1 MNRVICNECETVQ
14 HCMQHGCIPKV
25 AYVEQEQEK
34 PVVYY
39 IGVPQFSNW
48 NGDPKQPVAHLQYV
62 IGHPALGDCFDV
74 RTSVVRKVLFDG
86 TIITRN
92 TVYKPLGSEEMGS

>member
-1 MNRVICNECETVQ
+1 MNRFICNECETVK

-25 AYVEQEQEK
+25 KLEDDK

-39 IGVPQFSNW
+39 LGAPQFSQW
-48 NGDPKQPVAHLQYV
+48 GEHQVAHLQYV
-62 IGHPALGDCFDV
+62 IGHPVLRNCSDV
-74 RTSVVRKVLFDG
+74 RTSSVSKVLFDG

-92 TVYKPLGSEEMGS
+92 TIYKPVAQEQMGS

>member
-25 AYVEQEQEK
+25 KLEVQEK
-34 PVVYY
+34 PEVYY
-39 IGVPQFSNW
+39 IGTPNFSQW
-48 NGDPKQPVAHLQYV
+48 GEHTVARLQYV
-62 IGHPALGDCFDV
+62 IGHPALGNCSDV
-74 RTSVVRKVLFDG
+74 RTSTVQKVLFDG

-92 TVYKPLGSEEMGS
+92 TIYKPLGSEGMGS

>member
-1 MNRVICNECETVQ
+1 MNRVICNECETVK

-25 AYVEQEQEK
+25 KLEDDK

-39 IGVPQFSNW
+39 VGAPQFSQW
-48 NGDPKQPVAHLQYV
+48 GEHQVAHLQYI
-62 IGHPALGDCFDV
+62 IGHPALGNCSDV
-74 RTSVVRKVLFDG
+74 RTSSVSKVLFDG

-92 TVYKPLGSEEMGS
+92 TIYKPVASEGMGS

>member
-25 AYVEQEQEK
+25 KLDVEQEK

-39 IGVPQFSNW
+39 IGVPNFSQW
-48 NGDPKQPVAHLQYV
+48 GEHTVARLQYV
-62 IGHPALGDCFDV
+62 IGHPALGNCSDV
-74 RTSVVRKVLFDG
+74 RTSSVSKVLFDG

>member
-1 MNRVICNECETVQ
+1 
-14 HCMQHGCIPKV
+14 MQYGCIPKV
-25 AYVEQEQEK
+25 ENALNTMQEK

-48 NGDPKQPVAHLQYV
+48 NDDTKQSVARLQYV
-62 IGHPALGDCFDV
+62 IGHPALGNCFDV
-74 RTSVVRKVLFDG
+74 RTSTVCKVLFDG

-92 TVYKPLGSEEMGS
+92 TVYKPLAQESMGS